1 MGAGV
6 CGGKREVKR
15 QLLYTEPFPDFPYPR
30 LSMDLYLLMARHGY
44 ALTFGLLLAEAMG
57 LPFPAAI
64 ALVAAGAAVA
74 AHALGGPYVLLVA
87 ITALLLG
94 DTVQFWLGR
103 YMGWALLGFLCRV
116 SINPETCILRSAES
130 FYKRGK
136 VTLVIA
142 KFIPGVNTMAAPLAG
157 SMKMRYW
164 QFLRLDLAGAL
175 VYSVAYLLVGYLSR
189 DFLAAVLRGFHAA
202 GRTMEVVV
210 VAALVGYAIYRV
222 VQYRRHK
229 MYRVVP
235 RVQVQELA
243 ARLASEDAN
252 RVLIVDVRSHGYY
265 DSGTA
270 RIKGS
275 IRIEPNN
282 LEQELK
288 NLPKDKDIYLYCT

>member
-1 MGAGV
+1 
-6 CGGKREVKR
+6 
-15 QLLYTEPFPDFPYPR
+15 
-30 LSMDLYLLMARHGY
+30 MDLYLLMARHGY
-44 ALTFGLLLAEAMG
+44 GLTFGLLLAEAIG

-74 AHALGGPYVLLVA
+74 AHALWGPYVLLAA
-87 ITALLLG
+87 IVALLLG

-103 YMGWALLGFLCRV
+103 YMGWLLLGFLCRV

-157 SMKMRYW
+157 SMKMRFS
-164 QFLRLDLAGAL
+164 QFLQLDFAGAL
-175 VYSVAYLLVGYLSR
+175 LYSFTYLLVGYLSR
-189 DFLAAVLRGFHAA
+189 DFLAAILRGFHAA
-202 GRTMEVVV
+202 GLAVEVVV
-210 VAALVGYAIYRV
+210 VSALVIYGIYRA
-222 VQYRRHK
+222 VQFRKHK

-235 RVQVQELA
+235 RIQVQELA
-243 ARLASEDAN
+243 ERLASQEAN

-265 DSGTA
+265 DSGSA

-282 LEQELK
+282 LEEEIK